1 MFLTSFIS
9 SAAKTKRKIQPSAR
23 SGVTEFVKIG
33 KLQKV
38 PKSLK
43 ANRIHISRLVY
54 VTFATLKLYGFIS
67 LNEYKTYWD

>member
-43 ANRIHISRLVY
+43 ANRIHTYFEVGLRNIGN
-54 VTFATLKLYGFIS
+54 FETLRFHFT
-67 LNEYKTYWD
+67 E